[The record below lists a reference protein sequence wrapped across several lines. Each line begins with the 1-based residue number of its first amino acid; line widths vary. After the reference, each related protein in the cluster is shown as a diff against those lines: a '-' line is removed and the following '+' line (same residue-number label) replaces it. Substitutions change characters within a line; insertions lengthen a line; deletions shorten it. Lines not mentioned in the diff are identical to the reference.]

1 MGSMTG
7 IVRTEGHGTPFYFY
21 VGIGQPI
28 NLIATGI
35 EDFASKIGTVEI
47 MSLEFHNPRGDFE
60 NWVRTLGNE
69 KLARQLRSLSKEK
82 PQGEAL
88 RRRLIEVV
96 NRKNQPPK
104 KPAAKMS

>member
-1 MGSMTG
+1 MTEIG
-7 IVRTEGHGTPFYFY
+7 RTDGHGTPFYFY

-28 NLIATGI
+28 NVTATDI
-35 EDFASKIGTVEI
+35 QDFANKVGSVEI

-60 NWVRTLGNE
+60 KWVRTLGNA
-69 KLARQLRSLSKEK
+69 KLARQLASLSREK
-82 PQGEAL
+82 PQGEVL